1 MAKLAIRKKHNVPLP
16 LTAIYTPVHVHSRGY
31 NLRIIQEYF
40 QPKIGKKIRIFSLGQ
55 KKKNTLI
62 KRKECVN
69 LRLFNNIILLFNE
82 NSVRCLRLLFIWA
95 YFLFFLGEK
104 FKEEV
109 KNLDEGPPTPL
120 PKKQAT
126 SQRWLGF
133 THSKYLVLTHSPLNR
148 P

>member
-1 MAKLAIRKKHNVPLP
+1 M
-16 LTAIYTPVHVHSRGY
+16 
-31 NLRIIQEYF
+31 
-40 QPKIGKKIRIFSLGQ
+40 
-55 KKKNTLI
+55 
-62 KRKECVN
+62 
-69 LRLFNNIILLFNE
+69 ILLFNE
-82 NSVRCLRLLFIWA
+82 NSVRCLRLFFIWA

-133 THSKYLVLTHSPLNR
+133 THSKYLVLKAAIFINFLS
-148 P
+148 